1 MAGKS
6 LPSALLKRLA
16 KRGLV
21 EKGGKKGKKQNF
33 IS

>member
-1 MAGKS
+1 MAAKS

-21 EKGGKKGKKQNF
+21 EKGGKKGKN
-33 IS
+33 

>member
-1 MAGKS
+1 MSGKS

-21 EKGGKKGKKQNF
+21 EKSGKKGKSN
-33 IS
+33 

>member
-21 EKGGKKGKKQNF
+21 ERSGKKGKKQIF